1 MSGREGD
8 EGAATRLLRRLAAP
22 GARLVAADA
31 AWRVAAPGKAT
42 PPRAARI
49 ESHLVE
55 NLLRR
60 GLVAGDAATGVAIT
74 PVGSAHLRRA
84 LAGADGFAA
93 QHQDRAAILV
103 DDPAGG
109 RSTATVN
116 RDESPLAWLRRHRG
130 REGRPLIDAAE
141 FAAGERLRADYE
153 RGAIMPRV
161 TANWSASVAS
171 GRRDGAG
178 GMAELTEA
186 ALSARI
192 RVDKA
197 LTALGPEFGDLL
209 VDFCC
214 FLKGIE
220 EIERTR
226 QWPARSAKLVLRLA
240 LAALA
245 RHYGLA
251 ASARGRPRAAGIRHW
266 GTGDYRPT
274 VD

>member
-1 MSGREGD
+1 MSGPHEN
-8 EGAATRLLRRLAAP
+8 ESAVIRLLRRLATP
-22 GARLVAADA
+22 GARLVAAEA
-31 AWRVAAPGKAT
+31 GWRVQAGDKAAPHKAAKAE
-42 PPRAARI
+42 P
-49 ESHLVE
+49 ELVDG
-55 NLLRR
+55 LRRR
-60 GLVAGDAATGVAIT
+60 GLIAGDAASGLFIT
-74 PVGSAHLRRA
+74 PVGSARLRRA

-93 QHQDRAAILV
+93 QHQDRAAIV
-103 DDPAGG
+103 IDDPAGG

-116 RDESPLAWLRRHRG
+116 RDESPLAWLRRHKG
-130 REGRPLIDAAE
+130 RDGRALIGAAE
-141 FAAGERLRADYE
+141 FAAGERFRADYE

-171 GRRDGAG
+171 GRRDGSG

-197 LTALGPEFGDLL
+197 LAALGPEFGDLL

-220 EIERTR
+220 EIERNR
-226 QWPARSAKLVLRLA
+226 QWPARSAKLVLKLA

-245 RHYGLA
+245 RHYGLS
-251 ASARGRPRAAGIRHW
+251 ASAHGRARAAGIRHW
-266 GTGDYRPT
+266 GSGDYRPT